1 MRDIRNAKRA
11 ERAYFAREAMQRCSV
26 CGRKFVLRAEKVCS
40 RDCLA
45 KLEASTRAKPPA
57 RRG

>member
-11 ERAYFAREAMQRCSV
+11 EQAYLAREAARRCTV

-40 RDCLA
+40 IDCKRKA
-45 KLEASTRAKPPA
+45 EQQVKQASVG
-57 RRG
+57 RR